1 MDCHAPEQN
10 YMVIDGRHDHSF
22 RLPRPDLSL
31 SLGSPNACTQCHEKR
46 KPEWAATMLDKWYGK
61 TWRNR
66 PHYGTALQAGATQGI
81 KVLPT
86 LLELA
91 QDSTSPAI
99 VRATALTLISPLMGP
114 ELLTFAR
121 QQLKDPDPSVR
132 IAALGLIESV
142 DPVNRVLSASP
153 LLADPIRGVRIEAAR
168 ILADMPD
175 SQMASSWLSAR
186 NSAMK
191 EYLDYLKLNAD
202 WPAENVNLGN
212 LYLRQHNVDGAITA
226 YQRAIELDPRFI
238 GAYVNLADAYRQ
250 QGRDDEGEKQLRR
263 GLSLSP
269 NAADLHHAL
278 GLLLVRLT
286 DKNAALQ
293 ELALAAKLAP
303 DNARYAYVY
312 AIGLNSAGKQREALA
327 VLKAANTRQPYN
339 LDILSA
345 LISMQRESGDSKAAL
360 VYARKAAQVLPENKE
375 IKQLITELEGVK

>member
-1 MDCHAPEQN
+1 LQ
-10 YMVIDGRHDHSF
+10 
-22 RLPRPDLSL
+22 RPDLSL
-31 SLGSPNACTQCHEKR
+31 SLGSPNACTQCHHKN
-46 KPEWAATMLDKWYGK
+46 KPEWAAAMLDKWYGK

-66 PHYGTALQAGATQGI
+66 PHYGTVIQAVATQGL
-81 KVLPT
+81 KALPS

-91 QDSTSPAI
+91 QDSASPAI
-99 VRATALTLISPLMGP
+99 VRATALTLVAPLMGP

-168 ILADMPD
+168 ILADVPD
-175 SQMASSWLSAR
+175 SQMTSGRLSAR
-186 NSAMK
+186 KSAMT

-212 LYLRQHNVDGAITA
+212 LYLRQHNVDAAITA
-226 YQRAIELDPRFI
+226 YERAIVLDPRFV

-250 QGRDDEGEKQLRR
+250 QGRDDEGEKQLRQ

-269 NAADLHHAL
+269 DAADLHHAL
-278 GLLLVRLT
+278 GLLLVRKT
-286 DKNAALQ
+286 DKTLALQ

-327 VLKAANTRQPYN
+327 ALKAANVRQPYN

-345 LISMQRESGDSKAAL
+345 LISMQREAGDNKAAL
-360 VYARKAAQVLPENKE
+360 VYARKAAEALPDNKE
-375 IKQLITELEGVK
+375 ITQLITELEGFK